1 VFRST
6 TACGARTLAIYTG
19 KVVDGNVIVKG
30 VLLSEGS
37 HVTILVPDDE
47 APFDLTPDMVA
58 ELDESIAQALRQATP
73 VSG

>member
-1 VFRST
+1 
-6 TACGARTLAIYTG
+6 
-19 KVVDGNVIVKG
+19 VKG

-58 ELDESIAQALRQATP
+58 ELDESIAQARRQAKP